1 MSEPE
6 QSNYNLFYIKRQEQ
20 LLFEQIKKGIEYEVR
35 LTMLIGSYEE
45 AKKNLEQQNEINQQ
59 AMRSIEDLTI
69 KNKNL
74 QSENERIVAKV
85 PGLENAIHENNK
97 LQVTLAAERDNLTFR
112 LGDLQKEMK
121 RQQEEM
127 QNLFTENT
135 ELKAALEIVNQKK
148 LINKKKPVE
157 TPTAVLLEDNV
168 F

>member
-45 AKKNLEQQNEINQQ
+45 TKKNLEQQNEINQQ

-74 QSENERIVAKV
+74 QSENERLAAKV
-85 PGLENAIHENNK
+85 PGFENAIHENNK
-97 LQVTLAAERDNLTFR
+97 LQVTLAAERDNLAFR

-121 RQQEEM
+121 RQQDEM
-127 QNLFTENT
+127 QILFDENV

-148 LINKKKPVE
+148 TINKKKPVE

>member
-20 LLFEQIKKGIEYEVR
+20 LLFDQIKKGIEYEVR

-85 PGLENAIHENNK
+85 PSLENAIHENNK

-121 RQQEEM
+121 RQQEEL
-127 QNLFTENT
+127 QNLFNENT
-135 ELKAALEIVNQKK
+135 ELKAANELANQKK

>member
-1 MSEPE
+1 MDLSE

-20 LLFEQIKKGIEYEVR
+20 LLFEYMKKSIDYEVK
-35 LTMLIGSYEE
+35 LAMLMNSSEE
-45 AKKNLEQQNEINQQ
+45 SKKNLEIQNDINQQ
-59 AMRSIEDLTI
+59 ALRSVEDLTI

-74 QSENERIVAKV
+74 KSENEKIVAKV
-85 PGLENAIHENNK
+85 PSLENAIHENNK
-97 LQVTLAAERDNLTFR
+97 LQVTLAAERDNLAFR

-121 RQQEEM
+121 RQQDEM
-127 QNLFTENT
+127 QILFNENT
-135 ELKAALEIVNQKK
+135 ELKAALEAANQKK

>member
-74 QSENERIVAKV
+74 QSENEKIAAKV

-112 LGDLQKEMK
+112 LGDLQKEIK
-121 RQQEEM
+121 RQQDEM
-127 QNLFTENT
+127 QNLFNENT

-148 LINKKKPVE
+148 IINKKKPVE

>member
-1 MSEPE
+1 MNEPE

-20 LLFEQIKKGIEYEVR
+20 LLFDQIKKGIDYEVR

-74 QSENERIVAKV
+74 QSETERIAAKV
-85 PGLENAIHENNK
+85 PSLENAIHENNK
-97 LQVTLAAERDNLTFR
+97 LQVNLAAERDSLTFR
-112 LGDLQKEMK
+112 FGDLQKEMK
-121 RQQEEM
+121 RQQEEL
-127 QNLFTENT
+127 QNLFNENN
-135 ELKAALEIVNQKK
+135 ELKAALELANQKK
-148 LINKKKPVE
+148 LINKKKLVE
-157 TPTAVLLEDNV
+157 APTAVLLEDNV